1 MSPTGIA
8 IVFGL
13 LAAAAAYGIRRAL
26 ITGVAGDGLY
36 RFQRDESPLGFA
48 AVMAGKLFVLGFGIA
63 EILHA
68 LNLCGD
74 LMVPL
79 RALFG

>member
-1 MSPTGIA
+1 
-8 IVFGL
+8 
-13 LAAAAAYGIRRAL
+13 
-26 ITGVAGDGLY
+26 
-36 RFQRDESPLGFA
+36 
-48 AVMAGKLFVLGFGIA
+48 MAGKLFVLGFGIA

-74 LMVPL
+74 PMVPL

>member
-8 IVFGL
+8 VIFGL
-13 LAAAAAYGIRRAL
+13 LAGAAAYGIRQAL
-26 ITGVAGDGLY
+26 VTGVAGDGLY
-36 RFQRDESPLGFA
+36 NFDRDESPLGFA
-48 AVMAGKLFVLGFGIA
+48 AVMLGKMFVLGFGIA

-74 LMVPL
+74 PMVPL

>member
-1 MSPTGIA
+1 MAIIFGIL
-8 IVFGL
+8 G
-13 LAAAAAYGIRRAL
+13 AAAAYGLWRGHK
-26 ITGVAGDGLY
+26 TGVAGDGLY
-36 RFQRDESPLGFA
+36 SFDQDENPIGYA

-74 LMVPL
+74 PMAPL
-79 RALFG
+79 RAIFG

>member
-13 LAAAAAYGIRRAL
+13 LAAAAAYGIRQAL

-74 LMVPL
+74 PMVPL